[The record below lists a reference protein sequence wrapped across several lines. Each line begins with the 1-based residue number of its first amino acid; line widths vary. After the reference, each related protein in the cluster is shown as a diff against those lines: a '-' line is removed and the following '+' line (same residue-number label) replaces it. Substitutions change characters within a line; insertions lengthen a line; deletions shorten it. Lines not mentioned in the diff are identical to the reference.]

1 MKRFLYIIYGL
12 CLLGAARKAARMVS
26 SYEEFHVN
34 FTRECMRSSWF
45 EIRLFYT
52 KVSTIGLKGGD
63 RVRLMRDINSYFFR
77 RFRCR
82 KAIDNHDCC
91 MAVRKAMDRYIR
103 SHGGLGEG
111 VGYRL
116 APLHTDVVNMHDMHT
131 DIDMSEFELVKEAFY
146 GIPREL

>member
-1 MKRFLYIIYGL
+1 MKRFLYVIYGL
-12 CLLGAARKAARMVS
+12 CLLGAARKAVKMVS

-34 FTRECMRSSWF
+34 FTRDCMRSSWF

-52 KVSTIGLKGGD
+52 KVSTIGLRDGD
-63 RVRLMRDINSYFFR
+63 QVRLMREINSSYFR

-82 KAIDNHDCC
+82 RASGHSDCC
-91 MAVRKAMDRYIR
+91 VAVRKAMDRYIR

-111 VGYRL
+111 ISYRL
-116 APLHTDVVNMHDMHT
+116 APIHAVHCVCMPT
-131 DIDMSEFELVKEAFY
+131 DIDMTEFDVIKEAFY

>member
-12 CLLGAARKAARMVS
+12 CLLGAARKAVKMVS

-34 FTRECMRSSWF
+34 FTRDCMRSSWF

-52 KVSTIGLKGGD
+52 KVSTIGFKDGD
-63 RVRLMRDINSYFFR
+63 RVRLMREFNSYFFR

-82 KAIDNHDCC
+82 KAIDNNDCC
-91 MAVRKAMDRYIR
+91 MAVRKAMDRYIL

-111 VGYRL
+111 ISYRL
-116 APLHTDVVNMHDMHT
+116 APLHTYVVDMHAMPK